1 MPLRRLILISSLVL
15 AVIAMSPA
23 AAMGAA
29 KGTDLPLIGRGTGTN
44 TVNLATGAAT
54 NMGSGQLSHLGAV
67 AASGVQTIALTG
79 PNTISFTGATTTVAA
94 NGDELFTTTSGTGT
108 LTSTGSAT
116 ATTFKTIAGG
126 TGRFA
131 DASGTFTT
139 TSLSTPVST
148 VGSIETF
155 SFTQTTTGQI
165 SY

>member
-1 MPLRRLILISSLVL
+1 MPGRPAFCLI
-15 AVIAMSPA
+15 
-23 AAMGAA
+23 
-29 KGTDLPLIGRGTGTN
+29 DFHY
-44 TVNLATGAAT
+44 VN
-54 NMGSGQLSHLGAV
+54 GSCDR
-67 AASGVQTIALTG
+67 
-79 PNTISFTGATTTVAA
+79 TT
-94 NGDELFTTTSGTGT
+94 
-108 LTSTGSAT
+108 
-116 ATTFKTIAGG
+116 GG